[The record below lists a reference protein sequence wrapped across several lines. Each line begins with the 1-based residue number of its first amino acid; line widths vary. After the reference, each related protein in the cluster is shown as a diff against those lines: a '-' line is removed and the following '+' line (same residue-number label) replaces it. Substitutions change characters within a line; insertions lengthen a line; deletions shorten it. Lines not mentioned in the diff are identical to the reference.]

1 MRRKDCGWNGFTLI
15 ELLVV
20 IAIVAILAAILFPVF
35 SRAREKARQASCAS
49 NLKQIGLAG
58 LQYAQDYDERLFP
71 IAYDDWSHYWWGYV
85 DRANQTVDFSRGFL
99 QPYMRNSQIKAC
111 PTFRENTNFAYGHL
125 GYGYNYAYLSPMN
138 PPTWTP
144 IAVSLAQIANPA
156 ETVWIADAAQWRT
169 WGAGAPVFEG
179 TGFLEPPSYFNPTF
193 HGRHTEVGNVLWC
206 DGHVKVFKPV
216 FTQGRES
223 DEEMTVLT
231 LAKAINEAL
240 RYEMRRD
247 ERVVVLGED
256 VGVNGGVFRCTE
268 GLLVEF
274 GPMRVMDTPLS
285 ESAIIG
291 VALGLAAN
299 GMRPVAEIQFSD
311 FVFGGFE
318 QLVSNVAKFR
328 YRNAGHFTPNRFAQ
342 LDEEQLQFLEVFLR
356 NRGMLAGVERELGIS
371 YPTARN
377 KLDALL
383 LALGLTPATTQDL
396 NGHLAEQ
403 RRQIL
408 DMLEQGAI
416 TAEEAARKLRS
427 LR

>member
-1 MRRKDCGWNGFTLI
+1 MIREPEDRPIRPRRSFASRAGRRSEKVCQHCPVNARNFEVLRVLTIWQCPLFRPSRKQKEKLACEEGLVMRKEICGWKGFTLI

-85 DRANQTVDFSRGFL
+85 DRARQTVDFSRGFL
-99 QPYMRNSQIKAC
+99 QPYMRNAQIKAC

-216 FTQGRES
+216 FRPDPSFQPHRERLLGDIDRDGNFLT
-223 DEEMTVLT
+223 DELF
-231 LAKAINEAL
+231 
-240 RYEMRRD
+240 D
-247 ERVVVLGED
+247 
-256 VGVNGGVFRCTE
+256 
-268 GLLVEF
+268 
-274 GPMRVMDTPLS
+274 
-285 ESAIIG
+285 
-291 VALGLAAN
+291 
-299 GMRPVAEIQFSD
+299 
-311 FVFGGFE
+311 
-318 QLVSNVAKFR
+318 
-328 YRNAGHFTPNRFAQ
+328 
-342 LDEEQLQFLEVFLR
+342 LQ
-356 NRGMLAGVERELGIS
+356 
-371 YPTARN
+371 
-377 KLDALL
+377 
-383 LALGLTPATTQDL
+383 
-396 NGHLAEQ
+396 
-403 RRQIL
+403 
-408 DMLEQGAI
+408 
-416 TAEEAARKLRS
+416 
-427 LR
+427 

>member
-1 MRRKDCGWNGFTLI
+1 MFRSVAPSFALPASKRKNTLARRDLVMRRKDCGWNGFTLI

-111 PTFRENTNFAYGHL
+111 PTLRENTNFAYGHL

-216 FTQGRES
+216 FRPDQSFQPHRERLLGDIDRDGNFLT
-223 DEEMTVLT
+223 DELF
-231 LAKAINEAL
+231 
-240 RYEMRRD
+240 D
-247 ERVVVLGED
+247 
-256 VGVNGGVFRCTE
+256 
-268 GLLVEF
+268 
-274 GPMRVMDTPLS
+274 
-285 ESAIIG
+285 
-291 VALGLAAN
+291 
-299 GMRPVAEIQFSD
+299 
-311 FVFGGFE
+311 
-318 QLVSNVAKFR
+318 
-328 YRNAGHFTPNRFAQ
+328 
-342 LDEEQLQFLEVFLR
+342 LQ
-356 NRGMLAGVERELGIS
+356 
-371 YPTARN
+371 
-377 KLDALL
+377 
-383 LALGLTPATTQDL
+383 
-396 NGHLAEQ
+396 
-403 RRQIL
+403 
-408 DMLEQGAI
+408 
-416 TAEEAARKLRS
+416 
-427 LR
+427 